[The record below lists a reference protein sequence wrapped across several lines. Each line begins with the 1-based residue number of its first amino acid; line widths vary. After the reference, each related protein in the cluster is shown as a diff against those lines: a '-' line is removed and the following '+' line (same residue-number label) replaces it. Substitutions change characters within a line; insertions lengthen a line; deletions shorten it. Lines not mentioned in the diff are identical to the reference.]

1 MRIVIAGCGR
11 VGAGLASTLSLSGHR
26 VSLIDPD
33 PRSFAR
39 LGKAFRGDTV
49 EGSAID
55 REALVRA
62 GIERA
67 DGIAAVT
74 ARDEVNVVCARI
86 ARTAFRVPRAV
97 ARIYDPGKAE
107 VYRRLGLLTISP
119 VTWGV
124 HRIAELLC
132 LSGLSPVAS
141 LGGGE
146 VELVEAE
153 VPPLLAGREIGEL
166 SVPGESTVVAV
177 SRGGRTFLP
186 LPGALFREGDV
197 AHLAV
202 LGSSLGRLRGL
213 LGQG

>member
-1 MRIVIAGCGR
+1 MKIVIAGCGR
-11 VGAGLASTLSLSGHR
+11 VGAGLAATLSLSGHR

-33 PRSFAR
+33 PRAFGR

-62 GIERA
+62 GIARA
-67 DGIAAVT
+67 DGLAAVT

-132 LSGLSPVAS
+132 LSGLSPVAA
-141 LGGGE
+141 LGSGE
-146 VELVEAE
+146 VEVVEAE
-153 VPPLLAGREIGEL
+153 VPPLLAGREVGEL
-166 SVPGESTVVAV
+166 SVPGEVTVVAV
-177 SRGGRTFLP
+177 SRAGRTFLP
-186 LPGALFREGDV
+186 QAGALFREGDV

-202 LGSSLGRLRGL
+202 LGASLGRLRGL